1 MRDILNL
8 LDSVVTEGVGLANR
22 NPGDL
27 YKNAQG
33 DVIEFQ
39 SLNFYPDLGKFDS
52 EEELAQAVDQINQQH
67 NIKWVNTYNYKK
79 HGAFAIATFTDQ
91 TGKEY
96 YLGKFLPEIMANRR
110 DNKFAH
116 DEMPGGFKYATGR
129 GASENAGYQPS
140 QVLTQFDNNTPE
152 SIADQII
159 AKFGPDSDEARAV
172 ELFVAAKDFPVTIPA
187 GNMNYNAFSVYFCEM
202 LQPIAFVKG
211 MTVKGNAQECVDLYF
226 GPGQTMVGS
235 TIGFNSGKG
244 GLLSDSRLTNADGN
258 SINISTKNATGGAKA
273 SAQNLRI
280 EFDKL
285 KSTPKG
291 AKLLKKH
298 ESALQII
305 NFFDGDAHYSAPLE
319 IATMAKIITP
329 QEAQQIMT
337 LKNSKLGLGQDPG
350 KILSPKLMEWYNA
363 HLAAWKKP
371 VVPIHAIMLIIAK
384 RVVDYVNNKTNFSS
398 AASEILNNGALIQV
412 NTMIKK
418 SGENFIFEGLQ
429 SHYPSQAVTGVLLS
443 TEKAYWNTGAQGNMP
458 FKILFNGAKPE
469 KETDIDVDGAE
480 TKAPAKTTAQDLDT
494 VGKQRSKVKAS
505 AVGVEK
511 DKKFSKKALGRDY
524 QR

>member
-8 LDSVVTEGVGLANR
+8 LDTITEGVGLANR

-27 YKNAQG
+27 YKNVQG

-39 SLNFYPDLGKFDS
+39 SLNFYPDLGKFGS
-52 EEELAQAVDQINQQH
+52 EEELVQAVDQINQQY
-67 NIKWVNTYNYKK
+67 NIEWVNTYNYKK

-91 TGKEY
+91 NGKEY
-96 YLGKFLPEIMANRR
+96 YLGKFLSEIMANRR

-116 DEMPGGFKYATGR
+116 DEIPGGFKYASGR
-129 GASENAGYQPS
+129 GSSENAGYQPS
-140 QVLTQFDNNTPE
+140 QVLTQFDDNTPE
-152 SIADQII
+152 SIAQQITT
-159 AKFGPDSDEARAV
+159 KFGPDSDEARAV

-211 MTVKGNAQECVDLYF
+211 MTIKGNAQECVDTYF
-226 GPGQTMVGS
+226 GPGQTLIGA
-235 TIGFNSGKG
+235 TINFNSGKG
-244 GLLSDSRLTNADGN
+244 GLLSDSQLTNADGN
-258 SINISTKNATGGAKA
+258 RINISTKNASGGAKA

-305 NFFDGDAHYSAPLE
+305 NFFDGDAHYSAPLK
-319 IATMAKIITP
+319 IAALAKIITP
-329 QEAQQIMT
+329 EEGNEIMS
-337 LKNSKLGLGQDPG
+337 LKNVKLGLGEDPSRF
-350 KILSPKLMEWYNA
+350 LSPKLMEWYNS

-371 VVPIHAIMLIIAK
+371 VVPIHAMMLIIAK
-384 RVVDYVNNKTNFSS
+384 QVVNYVNTETNFSN

-418 SGENFIFEGLQ
+418 SGDNFVFEGLQ
-429 SHYPSQAVTGVLLS
+429 SHYPSQAVTGVMLS

-469 KETDIDVDGAE
+469 KEIDIDMAGPE
-480 TKAPAKTTAQDLDT
+480 TPAKNTTADLDT
-494 VGKQRSKVKAS
+494 VSQQRSSVTA
-505 AVGVEK
+505 AAGGVAK
-511 DKKFSKKALGRDY
+511 PKRFSKAALGRDY